1 MKTVQAFCASP
12 FAGIRR
18 ERRCSE
24 SRTAHRAANAELWGD
39 DCRPAERKQPA
50 SARPFHNRAPLCDA
64 EPPLCRHGASCR
76 AAGGVSPHRGG
87 EKRVCSGFL
96 GKPLPKPKPVLTRP
110 AAARFAPEGRRAAHL
125 RVPRSRRGPADRRP
139 AERSAPGPAQK
150 RRFHPRPG
158 GRCAK
163 EKDRSNLPSFFVHIL
178 RSAPDFPA
186 RPIRSAPETATSGR
200 SGSGRRT
207 RPRGTANR
215 RPSRRKRRPRR
226 SSAAAPAP
234 DSARCGR
241 SASTRPK

>member
-1 MKTVQAFCASP
+1 MI
-12 FAGIRR
+12 AGRR
-18 ERRCSE
+18 SE
-24 SRTAHRAANAELWGD
+24 SSQHRRARFTTARRSAMPSRHYAGTAQAAA
-39 DCRPAERKQPA
+39 RPAAFLRI
-50 SARPFHNRAPLCDA
+50 
-64 EPPLCRHGASCR
+64 G
-76 AAGGVSPHRGG
+76 GG
-87 EKRVCSGFL
+87 EKRVCSGFF

-186 RPIRSAPETATSGR
+186 RPIRSAPETATSGQ